1 MLLFLKWILKLVWI
15 IRYTIHKPFTY
26 NIELI
31 STYTQNKKVVATCT
45 LILLWPRCVDFCNSM
60 KQVFY
65 WGKQFLRY
73 LRLQV
78 CWRKSFSSIRHMC
91 LWKNVRNF
99 FFKVVRVVYVV
110 RQDYLYSDI
119 RKVTKKIESGLKE
132 RIMLIF

>member
-78 CWRKSFSSIRHMC
+78 LLAK
-91 LWKNVRNF
+91 K
-99 FFKVVRVVYVV
+99 FFKHKTHVSQEKCPKLFLQGCKGRIV
-110 RQDYLYSDI
+110 RQDYLYSEI
-119 RKVTKKIESGLKE
+119 RTMTMKIESGLKE
-132 RIMLIF
+132 KIMLIF